1 MEGMR
6 EIDGGRGWKEGSWCL
21 GKKEDTQGREREES
35 RCTTEVLD
43 MNEISLIL
51 LPEARRMRKSVFCVK
66 RRKEAR

>member
-1 MEGMR
+1 M
-6 EIDGGRGWKEGSWCL
+6 

-43 MNEISLIL
+43 MKVTSLIL